1 MPEKTVSVPAIHCGH
16 CVRTIERELAEVEGV
31 VSVRADATTKQVT
44 VAWEAPADWARLAG
58 VLDEIGF
65 PPAGG

>member
-31 VSVRADATTKQVT
+31 VRVQADAASKRVT
-44 VAWEAPADWARLAG
+44 VAWEAPADWTRLAAA
-58 VLDEIGF
+58 LDEIGF
-65 PPAGG
+65 PAVEG

>member
-31 VSVRADATTKQVT
+31 VSVHADATAKQVT
-44 VAWEAPADWARLAG
+44 VTWEAPADWAGLAA

-65 PPAGG
+65 PATGG